1 MNLNNI
7 NLEGVQNEYSFNAK
21 SIFEDDDNDNIY
33 SGLQHSCAYY
43 ETEQFQGKVKDL
55 SNQISIFSMNIRS
68 LPNKIHE
75 FKDYL
80 SELNHGQFKFNVIG
94 LQEVWT
100 VPLNTNLSL
109 PGYSKIEAK
118 VRDNSK
124 ITNRSGGGVAFFVD
138 EDMEYEI
145 LEKHSIFIP
154 HVFESIFIKLKIS
167 KNRYMTIG
175 NIYRPNSAPLA
186 SIVRFNDILSELID
200 NLKKDFTLQ
209 SDEIT
214 LIGDININLLQYLN
228 HSETSNYV
236 DILLNN
242 ELLPLIVLPSRV
254 THQSATVIDHI
265 VTNIKDNVLDSGI
278 LLNNMSDHFPVFF
291 IRHFKTEKKRA
302 KITKTRKI
310 TENTKT
316 NFKNLIKDF
325 TWDSVINE
333 HDPQQAFSKF
343 FDIFNGAFNLSF
355 PETELKPNKNKIR
368 VNPWMT
374 SGLLISRKTKEK
386 LFSLKLKN
394 PTNYN
399 IEKFKRF
406 NKLYVSMCRRSRTLY
421 YQERFNLFATDIKKT
436 WTTINE
442 VLGREKAKDSLPK
455 YFMSNGHIL
464 SDSFEIAQ
472 GFNDFFSNI
481 GPELASQIP
490 DSGKDFSE
498 YLSEEIKENFV
509 FAKITEEIIMTNLR
523 KMKSKSSS
531 GPDNLSSKL
540 LKEIIGLIIKPLV
553 HIFNLSFKTG
563 FIPPELKTAK
573 VIPIYKN
580 DDKHSFNNYRPI
592 SLLSNFGKLLEKI
605 AASQIIKY
613 LEKFQILY
621 KHQYGFRR
629 GHNTMHPVI
638 HFLDRIY
645 KCFNKNNPEYNLT
658 IFIPRVGTLLSL
670 LDTA

>member
-43 ETEQFQGKVKDL
+43 ETEQFQDKVKDL

-355 PETELKPNKNKIR
+355 PETENKPNKNK
-368 VNPWMT
+368 
-374 SGLLISRKTKEK
+374 LI
-386 LFSLKLKN
+386 
-394 PTNYN
+394 
-399 IEKFKRF
+399 
-406 NKLYVSMCRRSRTLY
+406 
-421 YQERFNLFATDIKKT
+421 
-436 WTTINE
+436 
-442 VLGREKAKDSLPK
+442 LG
-455 YFMSNGHIL
+455 
-464 SDSFEIAQ
+464 
-472 GFNDFFSNI
+472 
-481 GPELASQIP
+481 
-490 DSGKDFSE
+490 
-498 YLSEEIKENFV
+498 
-509 FAKITEEIIMTNLR
+509 
-523 KMKSKSSS
+523 
-531 GPDNLSSKL
+531 
-540 LKEIIGLIIKPLV
+540 
-553 HIFNLSFKTG
+553 
-563 FIPPELKTAK
+563 
-573 VIPIYKN
+573 
-580 DDKHSFNNYRPI
+580 
-592 SLLSNFGKLLEKI
+592 
-605 AASQIIKY
+605 
-613 LEKFQILY
+613 
-621 KHQYGFRR
+621 
-629 GHNTMHPVI
+629 
-638 HFLDRIY
+638 
-645 KCFNKNNPEYNLT
+645 
-658 IFIPRVGTLLSL
+658 
-670 LDTA
+670 